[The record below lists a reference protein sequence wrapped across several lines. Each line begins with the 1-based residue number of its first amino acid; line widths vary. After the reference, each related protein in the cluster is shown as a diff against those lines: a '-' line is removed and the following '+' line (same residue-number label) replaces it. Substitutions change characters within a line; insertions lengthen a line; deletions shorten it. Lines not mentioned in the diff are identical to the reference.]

1 MSVLSR
7 LTYYLEV
14 KPNTVLQAFA
24 LDRRI
29 ENPEFQVDA
38 SLETSSAKII
48 SRNRAAIKDL
58 THNLRSTG

>member
-24 LDRRI
+24 LERRI

-38 SLETSSAKII
+38 SLEKSSAKMK

-58 THNLRSTG
+58 TDNLRSTG